1 MTIFVSFFVAG
12 NSGTVPHESI
22 SMRIIEHTLPDS
34 IGVFGSWVAL
44 EDSELETLD
53 VNSLI
58 DHLISRLRAV
68 SSGNSDAGAYH
79 ALMVGILEFI
89 FYPNLINPVKELE
102 INQGRK
108 RIDISFDN
116 GAPTGG
122 VFSRLQHN
130 FGIPCPYIFFECK
143 NYSRDIHNP
152 ELDQMVGRLSP
163 NRGKFGVIV
172 CRSFED
178 EATFLRRCSDSY
190 SDQHGL
196 IVPLTDADIIQILE
210 QKRINVMHFEE
221 QILSDKSRMIMNRS

>member
-79 ALMVGILEFI
+79 ALMVGILEL
-89 FYPNLINPVKELE
+89 PLLTARNLE
-102 INQGRK
+102 IRWS
-108 RIDISFDN
+108 I
-116 GAPTGG
+116 
-122 VFSRLQHN
+122 RL
-130 FGIPCPYIFFECK
+130 
-143 NYSRDIHNP
+143 
-152 ELDQMVGRLSP
+152 
-163 NRGKFGVIV
+163 
-172 CRSFED
+172 
-178 EATFLRRCSDSY
+178 
-190 SDQHGL
+190 
-196 IVPLTDADIIQILE
+196 LTSSVSSSE
-210 QKRINVMHFEE
+210 
-221 QILSDKSRMIMNRS
+221 

>member
-12 NSGTVPHESI
+12 NSGTVPHESVG
-22 SMRIIEHTLPDS
+22 MRIIEHTVPDS

-116 GAPTGG
+116 GAPPDG
-122 VFSRLQHN
+122 FFYRLQHS
-130 FGIPCPYIFFECK
+130 FQIPCPYIFFECK
-143 NYSRDIHNP
+143 NYSRDVSNP
-152 ELDQMVGRLSP
+152 ELDQMIGRLSP
-163 NRGKFGVIV
+163 NRGRFGIIV
-172 CRSFED
+172 CRNIED
-178 EATFLRRCSDSY
+178 EDAFLKRCADSY
-190 SDQHGL
+190 KDQHGL
-196 IVPLTDADIIQILE
+196 IVPLTDADITQILE
-210 QKRINVMHFEE
+210 QKKAGILHFEE
-221 QILSDKSRMIMNRS
+221 DILTEKARKIMT